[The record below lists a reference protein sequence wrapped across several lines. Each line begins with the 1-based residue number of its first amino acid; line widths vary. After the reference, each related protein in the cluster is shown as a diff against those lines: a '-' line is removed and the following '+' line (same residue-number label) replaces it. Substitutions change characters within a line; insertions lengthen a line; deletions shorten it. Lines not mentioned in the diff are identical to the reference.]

1 MMKLIVG
8 HTNMDMD
15 CLGSMALAKLL
26 YPDHQLVRS
35 RFIHPVARDFYNL
48 YDSYFNFLN
57 VKDIKDAS
65 VESLVVVD
73 TRSVKRINEYLKVMD
88 GMPSSI
94 TVYDHH
100 PSDSSDLDTQN
111 VHYKDY
117 GSNTTI
123 LALELIKK
131 GIEISQDVA
140 TIALT
145 GIFADTGNFTHEN
158 VKIEDFKV
166 AHHLMN

>member
-1 MMKLIVG
+1 MKLIVG

-15 CLGSMALAKLL
+15 CLGSMALAILL

-35 RFIHPVARDFYNL
+35 RLIHPVARDFYNL
-48 YDSYFNFLN
+48 YDSYFNFLK
-57 VKDIKDAS
+57 VKDIKDLS

-73 TRSVKRINEYLKVMD
+73 TRSVKRIEEYLKVMD
-88 GMPSSI
+88 GMPSTI

-100 PSDSSDLDTQN
+100 PSDSSDLDAQN
-111 VHYKDY
+111 VHFENF

-123 LALELIKK
+123 LALELMEK
-131 GIEISQDVA
+131 GIEIRPDIA

-158 VKIEDFKV
+158 VKIED
-166 AHHLMN
+166 L

>member
-1 MMKLIVG
+1 
-8 HTNMDMD
+8 MDMD

-48 YDSYFNFLN
+48 YDSYFNFLK
-57 VKDIKDAS
+57 VKDIEGAS

-73 TRSVKRINEYLKVMD
+73 TRSVKRINEYLKVLD
-88 GMPSSI
+88 GMPSKI

-100 PSDSSDLDTQN
+100 PSDSSDLDT
-111 VHYKDY
+111 HFAHFEDF

-123 LALELIKK
+123 LALEL
-131 GIEISQDVA
+131 
-140 TIALT
+140 
-145 GIFADTGNFTHEN
+145 
-158 VKIEDFKV
+158 
-166 AHHLMN
+166 M